1 MVYFPFHPSRIR
13 DGSLFAMTLNHHT
26 TAVSADVY
34 VNLGAASQSLHGIKH
49 AYAHIIHYNDIY
61 IYIYII
67 PEPRPLGWDRGEFGS
82 IQPADVDGNGT
93 FQETEVG

>member
-1 MVYFPFHPSRIR
+1 
-13 DGSLFAMTLNHHT
+13 MTLNHHT

-61 IYIYII
+61 IYN
-67 PEPRPLGWDRGEFGS
+67 P
-82 IQPADVDGNGT
+82 
-93 FQETEVG
+93 